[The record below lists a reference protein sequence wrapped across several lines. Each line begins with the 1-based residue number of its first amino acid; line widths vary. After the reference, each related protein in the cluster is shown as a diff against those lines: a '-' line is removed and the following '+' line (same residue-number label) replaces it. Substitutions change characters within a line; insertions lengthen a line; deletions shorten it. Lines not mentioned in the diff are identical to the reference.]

1 MKTEVIE
8 LIENE
13 NISEIE
19 IVEFIETYQTLVKS
33 NILSNEGFVD
43 ILNRLGIEQ
52 TGENTFILDEETEYI
67 LP

>member
-43 ILNRLGIEQ
+43 VLNRLGVEQ
-52 TGENTFILDEETEYI
+52 TGENMFSLDEDIEYI

>member
-43 ILNRLGIEQ
+43 ILNRLGVEQ
-52 TGENTFILDEETEYI
+52 TGENTFSLDEDTEYI

>member
-43 ILNRLGIEQ
+43 ILNRLGVEQ
-52 TGENTFILDEETEYI
+52 TGENMFSLDEDTEYI

>member
-43 ILNRLGIEQ
+43 VLNRLGVEQ
-52 TGENTFILDEETEYI
+52 TGENTFSLDEDTEYI

>member
-1 MKTEVIE
+1 MKIEVIE
-8 LIENE
+8 LIKNE

-19 IVEFIETYQTLVKS
+19 IVELIETYQTLVKS

-52 TGENTFILDEETEYI
+52 TGENMFSFDEDTEYI

>member
-19 IVEFIETYQTLVKS
+19 IVEFIETYQVLVKS
-33 NILSNEGFVD
+33 NILSNDGFVD
-43 ILNRLGIEQ
+43 ILNRLGVEQ
-52 TGENTFILDEETEYI
+52 TGENMFSFDEDTEYI

>member
-43 ILNRLGIEQ
+43 ILNRLGVEQ
-52 TGENTFILDEETEYI
+52 TGENMFSLDEDIEYI

>member
-19 IVEFIETYQTLVKS
+19 IVEFIETYQVLVKS
-33 NILSNEGFVD
+33 NILSNDGFVD
-43 ILNRLGIEQ
+43 ILNRLGVEQ
-52 TGENTFILDEETEYI
+52 TGENTFSLDEDTEYI

>member
-33 NILSNEGFVD
+33 NILSNEVFVD
-43 ILNRLGIEQ
+43 VLNRLGVEQ
-52 TGENTFILDEETEYI
+52 TGENMFSLDEDTEYI

>member
-43 ILNRLGIEQ
+43 VLNRLGVEQ
-52 TGENTFILDEETEYI
+52 TGENMFSLDEDTEYI

>member
-43 ILNRLGIEQ
+43 ILNRLGVEQ
-52 TGENTFILDEETEYI
+52 TGENTFILDEDTEYI

>member
-43 ILNRLGIEQ
+43 ILNRLGVEQ
-52 TGENTFILDEETEYI
+52 TGENMFSFDEDTEYI